1 MIAAGLIFLMGIGS
15 AAVYLWRRQWL
26 DACLILLAAAALGA
40 IVGDFRL
47 PARIKGTLS
56 IDSEAEAIDLNEAAA
71 VRLTGDGLSA
81 AQWHDLPARPLLW
94 QTPAS
99 EVLHLDFPRELTLG
113 RMFALTVRRSQAS
126 NWRLQLLAENRQV
139 IADVAGNGAALTAQW
154 LPPVAETL
162 VLSARLLDASGKVLA
177 QGPVPFSVSAPV
189 PLQVVGRFGAPSF
202 DMRALNQL
210 LVDSHALLDWQV
222 TLGKGLSRT
231 EAARTAPAQ
240 PNLLVADAAHIE
252 RLGDSARAA
261 LLAQVAAG
269 TPLVILAANAQDK
282 QVWSRA
288 MQLDL
293 REQAEA
299 RPSGTPLALASA
311 PLNPAAAAGPW
322 NTAGDRIWTRSWEKG
337 RIVWLGVAD
346 WHRYAITEPQ
356 ALALWWQGVLDRAGI
371 ERAQDVAWLD
381 PQEMPLPGRRLEVCA
396 LGVQGKVT
404 FPELEQ
410 TLAWQRR
417 PDKADASCVA
427 VWPRKAGW
435 LAMETQGARPVAGK
449 LYVYDKA
456 DWPLWQK
463 AQRREATA
471 FYAARSPAA
480 AAAGTA
486 APLPAWPFA
495 LLFALAILLLWWRER
510 R

>member
-15 AAVYLWRRQWL
+15 AAVYLWRRQWI
-26 DACLILLAAAALGA
+26 DALLVLVAAAALGV
-40 IVGDFRL
+40 IVGDFPM
-47 PARIKGTLS
+47 PAGVAGTLS
-56 IDSEAEAIDLNEAAA
+56 IDSDAEAIDLNEAAA

-94 QTPAS
+94 ETPAS
-99 EVLHLDFPRELTLG
+99 DVLHLDFPRELTLG
-113 RMFALTVRRSQAS
+113 RTFALTVRRSQAS
-126 NWRLQLLAENRQV
+126 NWRLQLLAENKQV
-139 IADVAGNGAALTAQW
+139 IADVAGKGAALTVQW

-162 VLSARLLDASGKVLA
+162 VLSARMLDASGKVVA

-202 DMRALNQL
+202 DARTLNEL
-210 LVDSHALLDWQV
+210 LVDSHAALDWQV
-222 TLGKGLSRT
+222 ALGKTVTRNESP
-231 EAARTAPAQ
+231 RTALTQ
-240 PNLLVADAAHIE
+240 PNLLVADAAHVE
-252 RLGDSARAA
+252 RLGDAARAA

-288 MQLDL
+288 VQLEL

-299 RPSGTPLALASA
+299 RPSGAPLALASA
-311 PLNPAAAAGPW
+311 PLNPAGASSQWSA
-322 NTAGDRIWTRSWEKG
+322 AGDRIWARPWEKG

-346 WHRYAITEPQ
+346 WHRYAISEPQ

-371 ERAQDVAWLD
+371 ERPQDVAWLD

-396 LGVQGKVT
+396 LGVQGNVT
-404 FPELEQ
+404 FPELKQ

-435 LAMETQGARPVAGK
+435 LAMETQGAKSVAGK

-463 AQRREATA
+463 AQRRDATA
-471 FYAARSPAA
+471 RYAARTPAA
-480 AAAGTA
+480 AAVGTV
-486 APLPAWPFA
+486 PLPAWPFA
-495 LLFALAILLLWWRER
+495 LLFAAAMLMLWWRER

>member
-15 AAVYLWRRQWL
+15 AAVYLWRRQWI
-26 DACLILLAAAALGA
+26 DALLILVAAAALGVM
-40 IVGDFRL
+40 VGDFRL
-47 PARIKGTLS
+47 PAGVGGTLS
-56 IDSEAEAIDLNEAAA
+56 IDSDAEAIDLNKAAA
-71 VRLTGDGLSA
+71 VRLSGDGLSA
-81 AQWHDLPARPLLW
+81 AQWRDLPARPLLW
-94 QTPAS
+94 EAPAS

-126 NWRLQLLAENRQV
+126 SWRLQLLAENRQV
-139 IADVAGNGAALTAQW
+139 IADVAGDGAALTVHW

-162 VLSARLLDASGKVLA
+162 VLSARMLDASGKVMA

-202 DMRALNQL
+202 DARALNEL
-210 LVDSHALLDWQV
+210 LVNSDAALDWQV
-222 TLGKGLSRT
+222 VLGKSVTRSENARAALT
-231 EAARTAPAQ
+231 E
-240 PNLLVADAAHIE
+240 PNLLVADAAHVE
-252 RLGDSARAA
+252 RLGDAARTA

-269 TPLVILAANAQDK
+269 TPLVILAANAEDK

-288 MQLDL
+288 LQLEL

-299 RPSGTPLALASA
+299 RPSGAPMALASA
-311 PLNPAAAAGPW
+311 PLNPSTALGTWRA
-322 NTAGDRIWTRSWEKG
+322 AGDRIWTRSWEKG

-346 WHRYAITEPQ
+346 WHRYAISEPQ
-356 ALALWWQGVLDRAGI
+356 ALALWWQGVLDYAGV

-396 LGVQGKVT
+396 LGVRGNVT
-404 FPELEQ
+404 FPELKQ

-435 LAMETQGARPVAGK
+435 LAMETQDAKPVTGK
-449 LYVYDKA
+449 LYVYEKA

-471 FYAARSPAA
+471 RYAARTPAA
-480 AAAGTA
+480 MAAGT

-495 LLFALAILLLWWRER
+495 LLFAAAMLLLWWRER